1 MSASALSEFR
11 QLERHY
17 ARSAAPSPARD
28 KYVMF
33 WVGTHLSI
41 AGVPL
46 LVGSAELDEIIETP
60 AVTRI
65 PGTKPWVLG
74 LASHKG
80 GLLPVFSGD
89 VLFRRQPY
97 SGRPREY
104 CMVVRKHGLHF
115 AMTLS
120 GVYRDL
126 KFPIEQR
133 DMTHLVDGHFAAMC
147 LGGFN
152 YNGQFL
158 AVLDIDKLVTDG
170 DLGSAS
176 ATAGESSEDND
187 S

>member
-1 MSASALSEFR
+1 MSTGALAVFR
-11 QLERHY
+11 ELERHY

-28 KYVMF
+28 KPVMF
-33 WVGTHLSI
+33 WVGTHVSI

-46 LVGSAELDEIIETP
+46 LVGAGELDEIIETP

-65 PGTKPWVLG
+65 PGTKPWVMG
-74 LASHKG
+74 LAAHKG

-115 AMTLS
+115 ALTLS
-120 GVYRDL
+120 GVHRDL

-133 DMTHLVDGHFAAMC
+133 DMTRDIDVDFAEMC
-147 LGGFN
+147 LGGFS
-152 YNGQFL
+152 YNEQFL
-158 AVLDIDKLVTDG
+158 AVLDIDKLVTDS

-176 ATAGESSEDND
+176 ATTGESNEDKNP
-187 S
+187 

>member
-1 MSASALSEFR
+1 MSASALSVFR
-11 QLERHY
+11 ELERHY
-17 ARSAAPSPARD
+17 AHSAAPSPSRG
-28 KYVMF
+28 KHVMY

-41 AGVPL
+41 AGVSL
-46 LVGSAELDEIIETP
+46 LVGAGELDEIIETP

-74 LASHKG
+74 LAAHKG

-89 VLFRRQPY
+89 ILFRRQPY

-133 DMTHLVDGHFAAMC
+133 DMTQSIDGDFAGMC
-147 LGGFN
+147 LGGFI
-152 YNGQFL
+152 YKEQFL
-158 AVLDIDKLVTDG
+158 AVLDIDKLVTDS
-170 DLGSAS
+170 DLGSA
-176 ATAGESSEDND
+176 AVTTGESNEDKNP
-187 S
+187 